1 MILFTIVLQH
11 FSSLLHEETGLEQ
24 FLSFAERMVQD
35 SVVEVKILSIAI
47 ILYIGYISHASN
59 FRIHTTCP
67 KIKTAKRN

>member
-35 SVVEVKILSIAI
+35 SVVEVKIYYTVYRVYFACFKFSDTHHV
-47 ILYIGYISHASN
+47 SEN
-59 FRIHTTCP
+59 
-67 KIKTAKRN
+67 